1 LFVLKH
7 RTLTYVTVLFTLL
20 LPLMAAVW
28 ARSYLHTETFY
39 RVGNGRGVMLNCGQG
54 EVALWAGPTRVSG
67 PTRWGHETSAD
78 DMTIT
83 TRDAF
88 AMDRS
93 ATAYW
98 GAGFGYA
105 ESYAMAPREHGPL
118 RCYVVPLWFL
128 TALLAVMPAR
138 VVLRHVKRNQAA
150 VEAETA
156 RCRRCGEQM
165 EPGETRCHACSFPA
179 FIRRGVV
186 A

>member
-1 LFVLKH
+1 LRH
-7 RTLTYVTVLFTLL
+7 RALTYITVLFTLL
-20 LPLMAAVW
+20 LPLVAALW
-28 ARSYLHTETFY
+28 ARSYLRTETFY
-39 RVGNGRGVMLNCGQG
+39 RVGSGRGMMLNCGQG
-54 EVALWAGPTRVSG
+54 ELALWAGPMRVNG

-78 DMTIT
+78 DMAIT
-83 TRDAF
+83 TREAF

-105 ESYAMAPREHGPL
+105 QSYAMAPPEEHGPV
-118 RCYVVPLWFL
+118 RCYVVPMWFV
-128 TALLAVMPAR
+128 TVLLAVMPAR
-138 VVLRHVKRNQAA
+138 VVLRHVKRSQAA

-165 EPGETRCHACSFPA
+165 EPGDKCCHACRFPA